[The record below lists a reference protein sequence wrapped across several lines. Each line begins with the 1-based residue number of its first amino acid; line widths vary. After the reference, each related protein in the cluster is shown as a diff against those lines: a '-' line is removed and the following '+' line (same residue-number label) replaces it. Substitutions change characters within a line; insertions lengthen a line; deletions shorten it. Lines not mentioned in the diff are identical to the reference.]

1 MSTLAMVEQIMRQ
14 TKIAM
19 SVRDIVELAGESLP
33 TRSKTPETVVAR
45 DLSVNIKKL
54 GEESRFVRTAP
65 GRYSLREF
73 VTSGIIAMTS
83 EVATVNSAA
92 VNSAAAN
99 SVTTNSAT
107 VTAIASDTTPVLES
121 ALRDGPSGVISSPA
135 SGSDSARHVLW
146 TR

>member
-54 GEESRFVRTAP
+54 GDESRFVRTAP

-73 VTSGIIAMTS
+73 VTSGVIV
-83 EVATVNSAA
+83 VASQAVTVPSA
-92 VNSAAAN
+92 S
-99 SVTTNSAT
+99 TLPSAT
-107 VTAIASDTTPVLES
+107 VSDTTPVLES
-121 ALRDGPSGVISSPA
+121 ALRDGPSGVISSPV
-135 SGSDSARHVLW
+135 SSSDSARHVLW

>member
-54 GEESRFVRTAP
+54 GDESRFVRTAP

-73 VTSGIIAMTS
+73 VTSGVIVMTS
-83 EVATVNSAA
+83 EAVTTNSAA
-92 VNSAAAN
+92 VNSAVTN
-99 SVTTNSAT
+99 SVAVST
-107 VTAIASDTTPVLES
+107 IESDTTPVLES
-121 ALRDGPSGVISSPA
+121 ALKNGPSGVISSPA
-135 SGSDSARHVLW
+135 SSPDSARHVLW